1 MYKKLIIGVSAS
13 FILIACG
20 GGSGTSYS
28 NETQVDARSNKIVK
42 MQKGK
47 KYTIN
52 SGDTIHKLSDNTRIK
67 AIGNRQNDTT
77 TVELLYGKAEID
89 RE

>member
-1 MYKKLIIGVSAS
+1 MFKKLIFGVSAS
-13 FILIACG
+13 FILIGCG

-28 NETQVDARSNKIVK
+28 HETQENARSNKIVQ

-67 AIGNRQNDTT
+67 AIGNRQNGTT
-77 TVELLYGKAEID
+77 TVELLYGNAEIV
-89 RE
+89 RK